1 MQHGRITLA
10 TALRVLQQLSH
21 DKRTLGLLFVVPC
34 MLIGLMAWMFGSES
48 MIFQMVGAPLLG
60 IFPFVVM
67 FLVTSI
73 TTLRERSA
81 GTLERLLALPAG
93 RLDVLMG
100 YTLTFGLLAVVQ
112 GALVSSLALYG
123 LGLDVD
129 GPQWF
134 LILVAVINALLGTTL
149 GLFVSAF
156 ARTEFQAV
164 QFLPAFFFPQLL
176 LCGLFLPVEQLPTV
190 LEAVA
195 RCLPLTYAVD
205 AMQQV
210 TRHVSLPPA
219 AWHDIAVVGGFA
231 LAAVLFGALT
241 LRRRTK

>member
-1 MQHGRITLA
+1 MYHSRVTFA
-10 TALRVLQQLSH
+10 TARRVLQQLSH

-34 MLIGLMAWMFGSES
+34 MLISLMAWMFGSKS
-48 MIFQMVGAPLLG
+48 MIFQMAGAPLLG

-93 RLDVLMG
+93 RLDILLG

-112 GALVSSLALYG
+112 AVLVSSLALYG
-123 LGLDVD
+123 LGLEVD

-134 LILVAVINALLGTTL
+134 LVIVAVINALLGTTL

-176 LCGLFLPVEQLPTV
+176 LCGLFLPVEQLPAV
-190 LEAVA
+190 LEAIA
-195 RCLPLTYAVD
+195 NCLPLTYAVD

-210 TRHVSLPPA
+210 TRHVSLPAA
-219 AWHDIAVVGGFA
+219 AWQDVAVVIGFA
-231 LAAVLFGALT
+231 LTAVLLGGMT